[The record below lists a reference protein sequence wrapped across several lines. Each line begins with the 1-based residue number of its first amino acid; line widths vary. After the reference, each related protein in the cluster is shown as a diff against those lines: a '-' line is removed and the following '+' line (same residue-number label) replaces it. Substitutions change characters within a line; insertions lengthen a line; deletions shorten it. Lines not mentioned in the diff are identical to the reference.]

1 MSQQKLDPAWATLEH
16 VEICKTPHLQ
26 VDKETVATPS
36 RPTGVDWYVVRRPRA
51 TVVAPRLRDGRYVL
65 IRQERPAVQLLT
77 WEFPA
82 GQVDANGETVQQT
95 ALRELGEEA
104 ALICV
109 GELVPLGHFY
119 SSVGF
124 TDEVCELFL
133 ATDCEP
139 TTEAF
144 KKDHH
149 EAISE
154 VLPVAATELTRMIC
168 DGEISDANTLSA
180 YARLVAKGLL
190 TP

>member
-1 MSQQKLDPAWATLEH
+1 MSPHALERNWTTLASLQ
-16 VEICKTPHLQ
+16 ICTTPHLQ

-36 RPTGVDWYVVRRPRA
+36 RPGGVDWYVVRRPQA
-51 TVVAPRLRDGRYVL
+51 TVVAPRLRDGRFVL
-65 IRQERPAVQLLT
+65 IRQERPAVRLIT

-82 GQVDANGETVQQT
+82 GQVDPGGENVQET
-95 ALRELGEEA
+95 ARRELGEEA
-104 ALICV
+104 GLVCPEALIA
-109 GELVPLGHFY
+109 LGHFY

-133 ATDCEP
+133 ATNCEFAAHSF
-139 TTEAF
+139 E
-144 KKDHH
+144 KDHH

-154 VLPVAATELTRMIC
+154 VMPVEPAKLSRMIA

-180 YARLVAKGLL
+180 YARLLAKGLL